1 MGTQDA
7 EFAVHMSN
15 HVKVIEKV
23 SNFITDFDNKSIQ
36 NKLIEHHV
44 IRVTHDH
51 LEQLP
56 VTQ

>member
-36 NKLIEHHV
+36 NKLIEHRV

-51 LEQLP
+51 WNNYR
-56 VTQ
+56 